1 MKRITANQYQTS
13 ERYYKL
19 PKVLFE
25 SERYKD
31 MKLEVKVAYAVLK
44 DRLELSLSKGWID
57 EDGAIYLIYLI
68 YSNSNLMAL
77 LGCSK
82 SKLLSIKK
90 TLREYGLI
98 DEVQQS
104 SSERGRM
111 ANKIYLGELEH
122 ETTPV
127 SNSDGGGV
135 KKTLG
140 GSQRK
145 TGSVLNSAPSETE
158 GSETKYSETEGS
170 DFLIEDEEER
180 QLVDEKQEENF
191 TSKVDGVTKYDRDY
205 IWGLVHDQLRQTGLS
220 QSASD
225 YAMLYFSDR
234 YQYALEHMRF
244 ARSAEVIA
252 EYVFNG
258 VLSEWTKQLRRQ
270 EVKGGD

>member
-57 EDGAIYLIYLI
+57 EDGAIYLIY
-68 YSNSNLMAL
+68 SNSNLMAL

-104 SSERGRM
+104 SSEKGRM

-122 ETTPV
+122 DPTPV
-127 SNSDGGGV
+127 LHTDGASV

-145 TGSVLNSAPSETE
+145 TGPVLNSAPSETE
-158 GSETKYSETEGS
+158 YSETEGS
-170 DFLIEDEEER
+170 DFLIEDEDER

-191 TSKVDGVTKYDRDY
+191 SSKVDAVTKYDRDY
-205 IWGLVHDQLRQTGLS
+205 IWGLVHDHLRQTGLS

-225 YAMLYFSDR
+225 YAMIYFSDR

>member
-57 EDGAIYLIYLI
+57 EDGAIYLIY
-68 YSNSNLMAL
+68 SNSKLTAL

-104 SSERGRM
+104 SSEKGRM

-122 ETTPV
+122 EPTPV
-127 SNSDGGGV
+127 SNSDGGSV
-135 KKTLG
+135 QKIPG
-140 GSQRK
+140 GYQNQP
-145 TGSVLNSAPSETE
+145 GPVLNSATSETE
-158 GSETKYSETEGS
+158 VSETDMSETKESES
-170 DFLIEDEEER
+170 VVEDEEER

-225 YAMLYFSDR
+225 YAMIYFSDR